1 MSVLLVAYLV
11 SLAHVARFFASQKD
25 VLLTVFGFLEYFL
38 TFLLLFLRMKSN
50 RCLLKTMAIFLNLL
64 LKQL

>member
-1 MSVLLVAYLV
+1 MSVILVAYLV

-38 TFLLLFLRMKSN
+38 TLLLLFLRMKSN
-50 RCLLKTMAIFLNLL
+50 RCLLKTMAIFLKLL